1 MLILY
6 VEARD
11 KSQPRTQA
19 VSVITATNGYTGP
32 GHILQRFVDMNLSV
46 GWKS

>member
-11 KSQPRTQA
+11 KSQPRIQA
-19 VSVITATNGYTGP
+19 VSVTIATNGCSGP
-32 GHILQRFVDMNLSV
+32 GHILQRFVDMNLSD
-46 GWKS
+46 GWES